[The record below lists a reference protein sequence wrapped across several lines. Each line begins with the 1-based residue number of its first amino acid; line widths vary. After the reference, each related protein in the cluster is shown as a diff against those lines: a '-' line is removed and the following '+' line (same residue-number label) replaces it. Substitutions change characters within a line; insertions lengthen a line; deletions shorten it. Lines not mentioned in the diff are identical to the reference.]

1 MRDEKGTSK
10 DVMCIYRSCLDTFK
24 VSEGVRMDKETMNQQ
39 VRGSWQMTTEGR
51 RFRVAFLTEGGFS
64 YANESIIDLEVAEA
78 S

>member
-1 MRDEKGTSK
+1 
-10 DVMCIYRSCLDTFK
+10 
-24 VSEGVRMDKETMNQQ
+24 MDKKTMNQQ
-39 VRGSWQMTTEGR
+39 VRGSWQMTAERR